1 MGKYYKLDVKFFY
14 QNHSQIFKFISNI
27 TILIIPYFID
37 LFAIVI
43 IDEHSGHFS
52 LMSTTAVDALN
63 NTTAKANLFAI
74 CIRRLLRNLYSTTA
88 IY

>member
-1 MGKYYKLDVKFFY
+1 M
-14 QNHSQIFKFISNI
+14 
-27 TILIIPYFID
+27 D
-37 LFAIVI
+37 LFAIAI
-43 IDEHSGHFS
+43 IDEHSSHFS